1 MTLEGRPQ
9 GKGRPRYT
17 VHAGRALA
25 YTPTSTRAYEARL
38 KQAWIDQDG
47 RYFGS
52 CPVALVLKVYYPV
65 PSKAPKA
72 VREAMLIGKI
82 PVTGKPDLDNII
94 KIVMDGLNGLAYED
108 DSQITC
114 ISATRAY
121 GTRPR
126 LEIEI
131 LPVIE
136 GDYES

>member
-17 VHAGRALA
+17 VRTGRAFA
-25 YTPTSTRAYEARL
+25 YTPASTRAYEASIR
-38 KQAWIDQDG
+38 QAWIEQDG
-47 RYFGS
+47 RSFGS
-52 CPVALVLKVYYPV
+52 CPVALILRAYYPV
-65 PSKAPKA
+65 PSKARKA
-72 VREAMLIGKI
+72 EQEAMLTGKI
-82 PVTGKPDLDNII
+82 PVSGKPDLDNVL

-126 LEIEI
+126 LEVEI
-131 LPVIE
+131 LPLIK

>member
-17 VHAGRALA
+17 VRAGRAFA
-25 YTPTSTRAYEARL
+25 YTPASTRAYESSIR
-38 KQAWIDQDG
+38 QAWIEQDG
-47 RYFGS
+47 RSFGS
-52 CPVALVLKVYYPV
+52 CPVALILRAYYPV
-65 PSKAPKA
+65 PSKARKA
-72 VREAMLIGKI
+72 EQEAMLTRKI
-82 PVTGKPDLDNII
+82 PVSGKPDLDNVL
-94 KIVMDGLNGLAYED
+94 KVVMDGLNGLAYED

-126 LEIEI
+126 LEVEI
-131 LPVIE
+131 LPLIK